1 MRFFLFALLICAAGN
16 LREAAA
22 DPAPWKPADSPLVTR
37 WAKEVS
43 PDHVLPEYPRPQ
55 MVRAQWTNLNGLWDY
70 AVTPKDAASAPAAFE
85 GKILVPF
92 PIEAPLSGVKRALK
106 PDERLWY
113 RRTFDAPALPEH
125 GHLLLHFGA
134 VDWWATVSV
143 NGKPVGEH
151 KGGYDPFSFDITDAL
166 KPGGGPQEI
175 VVNVYDPTD
184 TGDQPLGKQVLN
196 PRNIRYTATSGIWQ
210 TVWMEIVP
218 PTYVS
223 GLKIVPDVDH
233 HALRVTVQVAGQESA
248 DLLVTAVTGEPMP
261 EPEGV
266 ASRMQPRR
274 AMATGKP
281 GAEMEISLDHPQL
294 WSPDLPYLHG
304 LTISISQAATSPVL
318 DQVNSYFAMRKIE
331 RTGDAS
337 HPGYALNG
345 KPIFMM
351 GVLDQGFWPDGNY
364 TAPTDDALRYDIEV
378 TKQLGFNA
386 SRKHVK
392 IEPDRWYYWADKLG
406 LLVWQ
411 DAPFAH
417 NKTPEGR
424 AEFEIDLKTMVDDL
438 GNHPSIVQWV
448 LFNEKGG
455 QYDTERLTGELKSRD
470 PTRLVDSA
478 SGWDDKPVGDVIDV
492 HHYPKPGPAPVPTD
506 RIPVVG
512 EFGGLFVASEGHD
525 WPGHPFKYD
534 EARSPEEFTN
544 KYVGLLDQVQTLRK
558 QNGLAGAIYT
568 QLTDVEIECSGLMTY
583 DRAVIH
589 ADVART
595 AAANRAVQTTP

>member
-1 MRFFLFALLICAAGN
+1 MRFFLFAFLACAAG
-16 LREAAA
+16 LHAA
-22 DPAPWKPADSPLVTR
+22 DPDPAVWKPAASPLFTR
-37 WAKEVS
+37 WAKDVS

-55 MVRAQWTNLNGLWDY
+55 MVRPHWSNLNGLWDY
-70 AVTPKDAASAPAAFE
+70 AVTPKDAAAPPAAFD

-113 RRTFDAPALPEH
+113 RRTFDAPALPDH
-125 GHLLLHFGA
+125 GRLLLHFGA
-134 VDWWATVSV
+134 VDWQAVVSV

-151 KGGYDPFSFDITDAL
+151 KGGYDPFTFDITNAL
-166 KPGGGPQEI
+166 KPSGSPQEI
-175 VVNVYDPTD
+175 VVSVYDPTD
-184 TGDQPLGKQVLN
+184 TGDQPLGKQVLQ
-196 PRNIRYTATSGIWQ
+196 PKGIRYTATSGIWQ
-210 TVWMEIVP
+210 TVWLEAVP
-218 PTYVS
+218 GTYIS

-233 HALRVTVQVAGQESA
+233 HTLR
-248 DLLVTAVTGEPMP
+248 LTAQVTGEAATDVTVTAIAYEHTP
-261 EPEGV
+261 EQD
-266 ASRMQPRR
+266 AIHKYQPL
-274 AMATGKP
+274 AMADAAPGK
-281 GAEMEISLDHPQL
+281 EMELSLDHPRL
-294 WSPDLPYLHG
+294 WTPDSPYLYGIMVWIKHAPA
-304 LTISISQAATSPVL
+304 LPTL
-318 DQVNSYFAMRKIE
+318 DQVDGYFAMRKIE
-331 RTGDAS
+331 RTGDAA

-364 TAPTDDALRYDIEV
+364 TAPTDDALRYDIEA

-424 AEFEIDLKTMVDDL
+424 AEFETDLKTMVDDL

-455 QYDTERLTGELKSRD
+455 QYDTERLTGELKKWD
-470 PTRLVDSA
+470 PTRLVDAA

-492 HHYPKPGPAPVPTD
+492 HHYPKPGPAPAKTD

-512 EFGGLFVASEGHD
+512 EFGGLYVPTEGHD
-525 WPGHPFKYD
+525 WPGHPFNYEK
-534 EARSPEEFTN
+534 AQTPEEFTN
-544 KYVGLLDQVQTLRK
+544 KYVGLLDQVRALRDHD
-558 QNGLAGAIYT
+558 GLAGAIYT

-589 ADVART
+589 SDVART
-595 AAANRAVQTTP
+595 AAANRAVQTAP